1 MLTLEPV
8 DGDNWRDVAKLEV
21 TPEQQEFVAAPTYY
35 LCLCHYSPAGW
46 RPLAVRI
53 RPSGTY
59 GAASTDDWT
68 RRTAPR
74 VRSSASSCG

>member
-35 LCLCHYSPAGW
+35 LCLCHYSPAGE
-46 RPLAVRI
+46 
-53 RPSGTY
+53 TE
-59 GAASTDDWT
+59 DDGQELVARCRW
-68 RRTAPR
+68 PQPPGD
-74 VRSSASSCG
+74 SSAE